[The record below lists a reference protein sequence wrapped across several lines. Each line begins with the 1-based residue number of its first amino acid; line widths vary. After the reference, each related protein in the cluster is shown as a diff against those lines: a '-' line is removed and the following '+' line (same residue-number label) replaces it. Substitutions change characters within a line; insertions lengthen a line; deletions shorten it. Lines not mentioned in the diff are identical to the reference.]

1 MKILKLFPG
10 IILSAI
16 IAVFAMWVESLLPI
30 HLIGSA
36 VIAMFVGMFLNKIIS
51 KTTIFA
57 GGIKF
62 TTPEFLYLMSQAIYQ
77 IGKSNNSAI
86 AYISGVSDA
95 SSPYGDTISSQQ
107 LTKENYITVAN
118 NFTRGSNL

>member
-36 VIAMFVGMFLNKIIS
+36 VIAMFVGMFFHL
-51 KTTIFA
+51 F
-57 GGIKF
+57 
-62 TTPEFLYLMSQAIYQ
+62 
-77 IGKSNNSAI
+77 
-86 AYISGVSDA
+86 
-95 SSPYGDTISSQQ
+95 
-107 LTKENYITVAN
+107 
-118 NFTRGSNL
+118 